1 MTAKQRKDAV
11 VLIKLL
17 DRGFNLSVPA
27 EEEQLYRDGQDV
39 FLARIQQHKDNGYD
53 TIEAVGL
60 AAIDCLV
67 AFQKAER
74 RANLLLN
81 ALENR
86 LVELNDT
93 VSKATTL

>member
-1 MTAKQRKDAV
+1 MTAQSRKDAV

-17 DRGFNLSVPA
+17 DRGFKLSVPA
-27 EEEQLYRDGQDV
+27 EEERLYREGQEV
-39 FLARIQQHKDNGYD
+39 FLERIQQHKDNGYD

-74 RANLLLN
+74 RANSLMT
-81 ALENR
+81 ALEQR
-86 LVELNDT
+86 LVELNDN
-93 VSKATTL
+93 VSKAASL